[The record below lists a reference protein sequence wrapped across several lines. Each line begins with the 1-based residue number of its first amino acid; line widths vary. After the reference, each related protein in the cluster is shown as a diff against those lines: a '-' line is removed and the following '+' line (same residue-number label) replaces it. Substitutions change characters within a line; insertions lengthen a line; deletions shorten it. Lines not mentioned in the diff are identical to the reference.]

1 MLEKIMSRIEKTPSC
16 WIWRG
21 THDKSGYGTFHHQ
34 DKTYKAHRV
43 VYTLLVGEIPQGKL
57 LLHSCDN
64 PSCVNPQHLQPGS
77 AQDNMEDMMKKG
89 RHRSPQ
95 ERRPIKKLS
104 PEERRAI
111 LQDNHRSNKV
121 LAKEFGVSIPTIRRV
136 KGSRPV
142 KLSPIEL
149 TPPKGLTQEQKLEI
163 KLSHK
168 PTGELAREFGVS
180 NQTIRRIRGL
190 EPPQPLK
197 LSPEQISEIRNSRA
211 PARVFAERFGCSLG
225 LIYKHKKTHQD

>member
-21 THDKSGYGTFHHQ
+21 ARDRRGYGTFHHR
-34 DKTYKAHRV
+34 DNTYKAHRV
-43 VYTLLVGEIPQGKL
+43 VYTLLVGEIPPGKL

-64 PSCVNPQHLQPGS
+64 PACVNPEHLTPGTH
-77 AQDNMEDMMKKG
+77 QDNINDMMKKG
-89 RHRSPQ
+89 RHRKPQ
-95 ERRPIKKLS
+95 EKRPIKKLS
-104 PEERRAI
+104 LEEKQAI
-111 LQDNHRSNKV
+111 VLNGDRSNRS
-121 LAKEFGVSIPTIRRV
+121 LAKEFGVSLLTIRRV

-149 TPPKGLTQEQKLEI
+149 IPPKGLTQEQKLEI

-168 PTGELAREFGVS
+168 STGELAKEFGVS

-197 LSPEQISEIRNSRA
+197 LSSEQISEIRNSRA

-225 LIYKHKKTHQD
+225 LIYKYRKTHQT

>member
-1 MLEKIMSRIEKTPSC
+1 MLDKIMSKVKKTPTC
-16 WIWRG
+16 WLWVG
-21 THDKSGYGTFHHQ
+21 AHDRRGYGTFHHR
-34 DKTYKAHRV
+34 DRTYKAHRV
-43 VYTLLVGEIPQGKL
+43 VYTLLIGEIPRGKL

-64 PSCVNPQHLQPGS
+64 PACVNPEHLIPGTQ
-77 AQDNMEDMMKKG
+77 QDNMDDMIRKG
-89 RHRSPQ
+89 RHRKPL
-95 ERRPIKKLS
+95 EKRPIKKLS
-104 PEERRAI
+104 SEERQAI
-111 LQDNHRSNKV
+111 LQDNHRSNRV
-121 LAKEFGVSIPTIRRV
+121 LAKEFGVSITTIRRV

-149 TPPKGLTQEQKLEI
+149 TLLKGLTQEQKREI

-168 PTGELAREFGVS
+168 STGELAREFGVS

-197 LSPEQISEIRNSRA
+197 LSSEQISEIRNSRA

-225 LIYKHKKTHQD
+225 LIYKHRKTPRD